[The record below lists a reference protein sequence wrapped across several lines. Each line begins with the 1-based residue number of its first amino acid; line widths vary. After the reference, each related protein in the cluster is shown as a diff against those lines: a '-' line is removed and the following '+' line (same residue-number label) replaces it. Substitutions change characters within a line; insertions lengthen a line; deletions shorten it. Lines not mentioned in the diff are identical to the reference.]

1 MASKVLVRDLSPGV
15 IHKLKARARRHGR
28 SLQAELK
35 SVLEQAAQTDTTTAR
50 ALASRIRQ
58 RLAGRSHSDSV
69 TLLAEDR
76 RR

>member
-1 MASKVLVRDLSPGV
+1 MPKVLVRDLSPVV
-15 IHKLKARARRHGR
+15 IERLKTRARQHGR

-35 SVLEQAAQTDTTTAR
+35 SILGQAARTNAGTAR
-50 ALASRIRQ
+50 ALAARIRQ

-69 TLLAEDR
+69 ALLAEDR